1 MTNTKSADLNN
12 KMTEEEEEIPPNSAA
27 STGTS
32 AEAINIS
39 SKSFDRHLEKLQKSI
54 QERDAK
60 KVYQLSLWSDVQRG
74 VPNEF
79 VRSALFP
86 AIPANKAR
94 YVQQETIFSQEGFS
108 IKYTGRQLTQS
119 DLDVFEGIMHLGRG
133 VHEGNH
139 VEFSA
144 HGLLKLIGRD
154 TGKSQH
160 DWLLNV
166 LQRLTATSVMITR
179 EGLKVY
185 WGSLLPEGAA
195 NLDSGRYRVE
205 LRREMLQLFAR
216 GFTVI
221 EWDQRRALGK
231 KPLAQALHGWIC
243 SHRPQPFPVTVKY
256 LHSLTGSD
264 TKELKHFRANLRAA
278 LTDIAVTQAI
288 KAWRIDR
295 RDKVHIER
303 L

>member
-1 MTNTKSADLNN
+1 MK
-12 KMTEEEEEIPPNSAA
+12 KA
-27 STGTS
+27 SESG
-32 AEAINIS
+32 AFIQEVGDKDIS
-39 SKSFDRHLEKLQKSI
+39 SRLEKFHQTI
-54 QERDAK
+54 RDREATRT
-60 KVYQLSLWSDVQRG
+60 YQLSLWGNTQRG
-74 VPNEF
+74 IPNEF

-94 YVQQETIFSQEGFS
+94 YVEQETIFSQDGFS
-108 IKYTGRQLTQS
+108 IKFTGRQLTQS
-119 DLDVFEGIMHLGRG
+119 DLDVFEGVMHMGRG

-144 HGLLKLIGRD
+144 HSLLKLIGRD

-166 LQRLTATSVMITR
+166 LQRLTATSIMITR
-179 EGLKVY
+179 DGTKVY

-195 NLDSGRYRVE
+195 NLTSGRFRVE

-221 EWDQRRALGK
+221 EWDQRRSLGK

-243 SHRPQPFPVTVKY
+243 SHRPQPHPVTVKY
-256 LHSLTGSD
+256 LHDLTGSA
-264 TKELKHFRANLRAA
+264 TKDLKHFRANLRSA
-278 LTDIAVTQAI
+278 LAEITCTGAI
-288 KAWRIDR
+288 KAWHIDG
-295 RDKVHIER
+295 RDKVFIER
-303 L
+303 S

>member
-1 MTNTKSADLNN
+1 MSNTGENVAMPDDTPSPIANGD
-12 KMTEEEEEIPPNSAA
+12 
-27 STGTS
+27 
-32 AEAINIS
+32 
-39 SKSFDRHLEKLQKSI
+39 SKLDARLKVLQKSLH
-54 QERDAK
+54 EREAK
-60 KVYQLSLWSDVQRG
+60 RTYQLSLWSDAQRG

-86 AIPANKAR
+86 AIPPNKAR
-94 YVQQETIFSQEGFS
+94 YVQQQTIFSQDGFS
-108 IKYTGRQLTQS
+108 VKYTGRQLTQS

-144 HGLLKLIGRD
+144 HSLLKLIGRD

-166 LQRLTATSVMITR
+166 LQRLTATSIMIKR
-179 EGLKVY
+179 DGVKVY

-195 NLDSGRYRVE
+195 NLTSGRYRVE

-216 GFTVI
+216 GFTII
-221 EWDQRRALGK
+221 EWDQRRSLGK

-243 SHRPQPFPVTVKY
+243 SHSPHPYPVTVKY

-264 TKELKHFRANLRAA
+264 TKELRYFRANLRTA
-278 LTDIAVTQAI
+278 LTEIEGAGAI
-288 KAWRIDR
+288 KAWRIDS
-295 RDKVHIER
+295 RDKVHIAR
-303 L
+303 V

>member
-1 MTNTKSADLNN
+1 MTNTKIIGPDNESKEDADGIESDVAPTAAGVE
-12 KMTEEEEEIPPNSAA
+12 KGDAA
-27 STGTS
+27 SRTFG
-32 AEAINIS
+32 
-39 SKSFDRHLEKLQKSI
+39 RHLEKLQRSI

-60 KVYQLSLWSDVQRG
+60 KVYQLSLWSDMQRG

-86 AIPANKAR
+86 CISANKAR

-133 VHEGNH
+133 LHEGNH

-166 LQRLTATSVMITR
+166 LQRLTATSLMITR
-179 EGLKVY
+179 EGTKVY

-195 NLDSGRYRVE
+195 NFDSGRYRVE
-205 LRREMLQLFAR
+205 LRKEMLQLFAR

-221 EWDQRRALGK
+221 EWDQRRVLNK

-243 SHRPQPFPVTVKY
+243 SHQPQPFPVTVKY

-264 TKELKHFRANLRAA
+264 TKELKHFRANLRTALAEIAA
-278 LTDIAVTQAI
+278 TGAI

-295 RDKVHIER
+295 DKVHIER
-303 L
+303 

>member
-1 MTNTKSADLNN
+1 MTKTKSNGLDIEAENQQETVD
-12 KMTEEEEEIPPNSAA
+12 KSTTAMDAATTAISA
-27 STGTS
+27 G
-32 AEAINIS
+32 
-39 SKSFDRHLEKLQKSI
+39 SKTLDKHLERLQKSI

-60 KVYQLSLWSDVQRG
+60 KIYQLSLWSDVQRG

-94 YVQQETIFSQEGFS
+94 YVQQQTIFSQDGFS

-179 EGLKVY
+179 EGTKVY

-195 NLDSGRYRVE
+195 NLESGRYKVE

-221 EWDQRRALGK
+221 EWDQRRNLGK

-243 SHRPQPFPVTVKY
+243 SHRPQPFPVSVKY

-278 LTDIAVTQAI
+278 LAEIEAAGAI
-288 KAWRIDR
+288 KAWRIDS

-303 L
+303 P

>member
-1 MTNTKSADLNN
+1 MKKSGGS
-12 KMTEEEEEIPPNSAA
+12 SAA
-27 STGTS
+27 PQEGSDKRIS
-32 AEAINIS
+32 AG
-39 SKSFDRHLEKLQKSI
+39 LEKMQQTI
-54 QERDAK
+54 QDREAK
-60 KVYQLSLWSDVQRG
+60 RTYQLSLWADTQRG

-94 YVQQETIFSQEGFS
+94 YVQQETLFSQDGFS

-144 HGLLKLIGRD
+144 HSLLKLIGRD

-166 LQRLTATSVMITR
+166 LQRLTATSVMIMR
-179 EGLKVY
+179 DSSKVY

-195 NLDSGRYRVE
+195 DLSSGRFRVE

-221 EWDQRRALGK
+221 EWDQRRSLGK

-243 SHRPQPFPVTVKY
+243 SHRPQPHPVSVKY
-256 LHSLTGSD
+256 LHDLTGSS
-264 TKELKHFRANLRAA
+264 TKDLKHFRANLRTA
-278 LTDIAVTQAI
+278 LTEIAAAGGI
-288 KAWRIDR
+288 RAWRIDT

-303 L
+303 A